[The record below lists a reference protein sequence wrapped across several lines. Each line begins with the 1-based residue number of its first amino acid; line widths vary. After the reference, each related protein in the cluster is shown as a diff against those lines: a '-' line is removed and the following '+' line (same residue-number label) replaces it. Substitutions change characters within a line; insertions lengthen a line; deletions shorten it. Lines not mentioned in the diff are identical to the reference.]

1 MANVNFDAIDAEIKQ
16 LENEKQKI
24 LLRIKEN
31 EEEFNSLQQKIK
43 QLKLKFPTC
52 YSCWNHYHPKDL
64 IKATQQDVDDYFD
77 KNQGYTQLE
86 VGENY
91 CGGC

>member
-1 MANVNFDAIDAEIKQ
+1 MSVKLLVIDKY
-16 LENEKQKI
+16 L
-24 LLRIKEN
+24 
-31 EEEFNSLQQKIK
+31 
-43 QLKLKFPTC
+43 
-52 YSCWNHYHPKDL
+52 YHPKDL

-77 KNQGYTQLE
+77 KNEGYTQLE